1 MDPDPDLHPL
11 LTRIAGREPNA
22 LTELH
27 QLVANRLFA
36 ISLNILKSR
45 EESEDTIQEIFLK
58 IWNKASSYNPSLGN
72 PMSWLITIARNTS
85 YDKYRK
91 RVRNAEQLET
101 AKEDLTD
108 MASPHQP
115 HQADDILLSSERNE
129 KIRAALKNLVPDQ
142 REAIELAFF
151 SGHTQQEISEQLS
164 VPLGTIK
171 ARIRRGMQCLK
182 PQLTQTA

>member
-1 MDPDPDLHPL
+1 MDPEPDLLPL
-11 LTRIAGREPNA
+11 ISRIAAREPAA
-22 LTELH
+22 LSELH
-27 QLVANRLFA
+27 KLVANRLFA
-36 ISLNILKSR
+36 ITLNVLKSR
-45 EESEDTIQEIFLK
+45 EESEDAIQEVFLK
-58 IWNKASSYNPSLGN
+58 IWNKASDYNPSLGN

-91 RVRNAEQLET
+91 RVRTAEQLDT

-108 MASPHQP
+108 MASSHQP
-115 HQADDILLSSERNE
+115 HRADEVLLSSERNE
-129 KIRAALKNLVPDQ
+129 KIRTALDNLAPDQ
-142 REAIELAFF
+142 KEAIELAFF

-182 PQLTQTA
+182 PHLTQTA